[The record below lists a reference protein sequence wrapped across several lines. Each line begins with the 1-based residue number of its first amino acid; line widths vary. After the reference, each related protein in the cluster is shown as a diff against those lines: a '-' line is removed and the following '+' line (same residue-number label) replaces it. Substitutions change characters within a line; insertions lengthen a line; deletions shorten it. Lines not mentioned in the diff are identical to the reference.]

1 MTINLKVPD
10 LTELKP
16 RITIFG
22 VGGAGGNA
30 VNNMITCG
38 LKGVEFVV
46 ANTDAQALLSSVAE
60 RRIQMGANVTE
71 GLGAGSK
78 PEVGAA
84 AAEEAMADIKAHLV
98 GCHMVF
104 ITAGMGGG
112 TGTGAAPV
120 IARASREEGI
130 LTVGVVTKPFQF
142 EGSRRLRA
150 AETGIDE
157 LQRYVDTLLIIPN
170 QNLFRVANEKTT
182 FTDAFAMA
190 DDVLRAGVSCITD
203 LMVKEG
209 LINLDFADVR
219 TIMAGMGKAMMG
231 TGESSGDRRAIEAA
245 EAAISNPLIDDVSM
259 KGASGLLVSITGGND
274 LTLYEVDEAASRVRA
289 EADPDANIIVGA
301 TFDDELDGRIR
312 VAVVAT
318 GIGLLGA
325 EAARPVIMQAPKQ
338 PMMQDRGR
346 LSERLAGLAT
356 MPGAPVDLDEPS
368 LVLAPNEAVKEPS
381 VWRAPGNVTIEKR
394 PAQVTAMALA
404 LGASQQAKPSAA
416 PQSRPFQPAPPATMR
431 RPVRRM
437 PSVEE
442 LPVVAQNAIKARAGE
457 TPVHGLAAQ
466 KKRVGFL
473 ERLANVGRARKEPAA
488 EIAPK
493 REPEFGQTW
502 TPPAAEAPRPQPQA
516 QAQPLTVAPRGIR
529 IDRPRIEAP
538 AAVPKRTEAQPRMQ
552 TMEMAAAPAESHIE
566 DDLEIPAFLRR
577 RVN

>member
-1 MTINLKVPD
+1 MKDRKADMTINLRVPD

-16 RITIFG
+16 RITVFG
-22 VGGAGGNA
+22 IGGAGGNA
-30 VNNMITCG
+30 VNNMIECG

-46 ANTDAQALLSSVAE
+46 ANTDAQALLSATAE

-78 PEVGAA
+78 PEIGAA

-150 AETGIDE
+150 AEVGIEE
-157 LQRYVDTLLIIPN
+157 LQKYVDTLLVIPN

-182 FTDAFAMA
+182 FADAFAMA
-190 DDVLRAGVSCITD
+190 DDVLRSGVSCITD

-245 EAAISNPLIDDVSM
+245 EAAISNPLLDDVSM

-274 LTLYEVDEAASRVRA
+274 LTLYEVDEAASRIRA
-289 EADPDANIIVGA
+289 EADGDANIIVGA
-301 TFDDELDGRIR
+301 TFDDELDGSIR
-312 VAVVAT
+312 VSVVAT
-318 GIGLLGA
+318 GIGLLNRD
-325 EAARPVIMQAPKQ
+325 AAQTAPMQHGMQQ
-338 PMMQDRGR
+338 PQDRSR
-346 LSERLAGLAT
+346 LTERLAGLAA
-356 MPGAPVDLDEPS
+356 MPSAPAPAPADIDEPS
-368 LVLAPNEAVKEPS
+368 LVLGANEIVTEPS

-394 PAQVTAMALA
+394 PAQVTGIALPPRN
-404 LGASQQAKPSAA
+404 GAQQKPLA
-416 PQSRPFQPAPPATMR
+416 QERNFQPAPPSAIR

-437 PSVEE
+437 PNVEE
-442 LPVVAQNAIKARAGE
+442 LPIVAQNAIKAKSGE
-457 TPVHGLAAQ
+457 APPAGLAAQ
-466 KKRVGFL
+466 KRKVGFL
-473 ERLANVGRARKEPAA
+473 ERLANVGRGRKSTDA
-488 EIAPK
+488 EMSPK
-493 REPEFGQTW
+493 LEPEFGTRQA
-502 TPPAAEAPRPQPQA
+502 PEMAKPQIPAA
-516 QAQPLTVAPRGIR
+516 TRGIR
-529 IDRPRIEAP
+529 IERPRGES
-538 AAVPKRTEAQPRMQ
+538 AAPKRIDAQPRVAVA
-552 TMEMAAAPAESHIE
+552 EIPLPSAESRAD

-577 RVN
+577 RAN

>member
-1 MTINLKVPD
+1 MTINLRVPD

-16 RITIFG
+16 RITVFG

-30 VNNMITCG
+30 VNNMIECG

-46 ANTDAQALLSSVAE
+46 ANTDAQALMSSSAE

-78 PEVGAA
+78 PEIGAA

-98 GCHMVF
+98 GCHMAF

-142 EGSRRLRA
+142 EGSRRYRA
-150 AETGIDE
+150 AEVGIDE
-157 LQRYVDTLLIIPN
+157 LQKYVDTLLIIPN

-190 DDVLRAGVSCITD
+190 DDVLRAGVACITD

-245 EAAISNPLIDDVSM
+245 EAAISNPLLDDVSM
-259 KGASGLLVSITGGND
+259 KGASGLLVSISGGSD
-274 LTLYEVDEAASRVRA
+274 LTLYEVDEAASRIRS
-289 EADPDANIIVGA
+289 EADAEANIIVGA
-301 TFDDELDGRIR
+301 TYDDELDGTIR
-312 VAVVAT
+312 VSVVAT
-318 GIGLLGA
+318 GIGLMSL
-325 EAARPVIMQAPKQ
+325 EASQVAPAQQQQVMQQ
-338 PMMQDRGR
+338 PNRGR
-346 LSERLAGLAT
+346 LTERLAGLST
-356 MPGAPVDLDEPS
+356 MPSAAPNAPVDLDES
-368 LVLAPNEAVKEPS
+368 SMALAANVVQEPS

-394 PAQVTAMALA
+394 PSQVTSIALQRSPAQQMAT
-404 LGASQQAKPSAA
+404 A
-416 PQSRPFQPAPPATMR
+416 PQRFQPAPPAAIK

-437 PSVEE
+437 PNVEE
-442 LPVVAQNAIKARAGE
+442 LPIVAQNALKAQAGE
-457 TPVHGLAAQ
+457 APTQGIAVQ
-466 KKRVGFL
+466 KRKVGFL
-473 ERLANVGRARKEPAA
+473 ERLANVGRSRREPEA
-488 EIAPK
+488 EMTSK
-493 REPEFGQTW
+493 LEPEFGR
-502 TPPAAEAPRPQPQA
+502 PRSLSEAP
-516 QAQPLTVAPRGIR
+516 
-529 IDRPRIEAP
+529 
-538 AAVPKRTEAQPRMQ
+538 
-552 TMEMAAAPAESHIE
+552 
-566 DDLEIPAFLRR
+566 
-577 RVN
+577 